1 MRAMR
6 ILCALAL
13 ILVGCAPPEQ
23 PLPVARD
30 AWVRAAPPD
39 AGMTAGYLTISNP
52 GDRPMTLT
60 GVRSD
65 AFERIELHATI
76 MEDGIARMRME
87 EAVEIPPGETVA
99 FEPGGRHLM
108 MFGAKTPLGEDDAVG
123 LTLTFLT
130 GDARPEAPLELGVEA
145 TVRRGGGSHAHHH

>member
-1 MRAMR
+1 MRV
-6 ILCALAL
+6 LCLLAL
-13 ILVGCAPPEQ
+13 ILAGCAPSEP

-39 AGMTAGYLTISNP
+39 AGMTAGYLNIDNP

-60 GVRSD
+60 GVHSD
-65 AFERIELHATI
+65 AFERIELHTTI
-76 MEDGIARMRME
+76 MEDGVARMRME
-87 EAVEIPPGETVA
+87 ESVAIAPGETVA

-108 MFGAKTPLGEDDAVG
+108 MFGAKRPLGEDDAVR
-123 LTLTFLT
+123 LVLTFLT
-130 GDARPEAPLELGVEA
+130 GDERPESPLELAVEA